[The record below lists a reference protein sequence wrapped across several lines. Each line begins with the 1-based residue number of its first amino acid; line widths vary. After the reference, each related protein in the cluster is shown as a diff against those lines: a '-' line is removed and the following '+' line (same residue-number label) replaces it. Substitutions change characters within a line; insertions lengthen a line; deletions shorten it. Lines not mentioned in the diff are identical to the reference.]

1 MRGLEDSLRLRL
13 EEQPTRTVVAMAAGE
28 RLLPELDEYEA
39 VLDSANELSAEPE
52 GLLVQDHR
60 GHQAT
65 VIDC

>member
-1 MRGLEDSLRLRL
+1 
-13 EEQPTRTVVAMAAGE
+13 MAAGE